1 MSLRFLFRES
11 KENVGNVT
19 SIFTWQRWEFFLI
32 NNGLLVQAFKT
43 LGRWRICGPSKDIK
57 VFLSYVQTQSFQ
69 CGSWSQKLG
78 KLANFIHPK
87 FAIEGTLRGSL
98 LLCLSNCETW
108 HKLSKQPSFICHFL
122 LLNHLLLHQL
132 GNIKRI
138 RLWMLS
144 LYERNL
150 STKSFSGAE
159 PLIIRLLQNFH
170 AALGN
175 RN

>member
-1 MSLRFLFRES
+1 MFRQQHVRVLLRLNE
-11 KENVGNVT
+11 
-19 SIFTWQRWEFFLI
+19 
-32 NNGLLVQAFKT
+32 GLLVQTFKAV
-43 LGRWRICGPSKDIK
+43 GRWRICGPSKDK
-57 VFLSYVQTQSFQ
+57 VFLNYVQRQSFQ
-69 CGSWSQKLG
+69 RGFEPECWQ
-78 KLANFIHPK
+78 NFFDFIHPK
-87 FAIEGTLRGSL
+87 FAVEGTWRDSL

-138 RLWMLS
+138 CLWTLS
-144 LYERNL
+144 LYGLNL
-150 STKSFSGAE
+150 STKSFSGAT

-170 AALGN
+170 VALGN